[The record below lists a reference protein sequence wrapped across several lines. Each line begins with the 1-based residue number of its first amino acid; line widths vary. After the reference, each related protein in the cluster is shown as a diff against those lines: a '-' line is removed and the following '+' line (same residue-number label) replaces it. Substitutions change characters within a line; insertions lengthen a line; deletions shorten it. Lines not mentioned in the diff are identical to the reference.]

1 VTGVGGAKAP
11 TSSSGCSISSAT
23 KEAA

>member
-1 VTGVGGAKAP
+1 VTGVGGGKAP